1 LTKGNVYVTLI
12 FEVTYTFPAFAKRII
27 KRTMLFGIGE
37 KMRDYILKVDKD
49 LEIVIEK
56 KQKDVRND
64 VISQYI
70 LCRKSL
76 QMTQTDI
83 ANVLGTK
90 RPNITRFENGTYNPT
105 LDFLVKVAE
114 SMGKELEIKL
124 VDKTSL

>member
-1 LTKGNVYVTLI
+1 
-12 FEVTYTFPAFAKRII
+12 
-27 KRTMLFGIGE
+27 MLFDIGE
-37 KMRDYILKVDKD
+37 KMRDYILKADKD

-70 LCRKSL
+70 SCRKSL

>member
-1 LTKGNVYVTLI
+1 
-12 FEVTYTFPAFAKRII
+12 
-27 KRTMLFGIGE
+27 MLFGIGE

-56 KQKDVRND
+56 KQKDVRKD

-70 LCRKSL
+70 SCRKNL
-76 QMTQTDI
+76 QMTQTEI
-83 ANVLGTK
+83 ANILGTK

-124 VDKTSL
+124 VDKTTP

>member
-1 LTKGNVYVTLI
+1 
-12 FEVTYTFPAFAKRII
+12 
-27 KRTMLFGIGE
+27 MLFGIGE

-70 LCRKSL
+70 SCRKSL

-83 ANVLGTK
+83 ANILGTK

-124 VDKTSL
+124 VDKTAL

>member
-1 LTKGNVYVTLI
+1 MK
-12 FEVTYTFPAFAKRII
+12 KQ
-27 KRTMLFGIGE
+27 RTGVF
-37 KMRDYILKVDKD
+37 KMRDYIVKVDKD

-56 KQKDVRND
+56 KQKDVRKD

-70 LCRKSL
+70 SCRKNL

-124 VDKTSL
+124 VDKTTP

>member
-1 LTKGNVYVTLI
+1 
-12 FEVTYTFPAFAKRII
+12 
-27 KRTMLFGIGE
+27 
-37 KMRDYILKVDKD
+37 MRDYILKVDKD

-56 KQKDVRND
+56 KQKDVRKD

-70 LCRKSL
+70 SCRKNL

-83 ANVLGTK
+83 ANILGTK

-124 VDKTSL
+124 VDKTTP

>member
-1 LTKGNVYVTLI
+1 
-12 FEVTYTFPAFAKRII
+12 
-27 KRTMLFGIGE
+27 
-37 KMRDYILKVDKD
+37 MRDYILKVDKD

-70 LCRKSL
+70 SCRKSL

-83 ANVLGTK
+83 ANILGTK

-124 VDKTSL
+124 VDKAAL